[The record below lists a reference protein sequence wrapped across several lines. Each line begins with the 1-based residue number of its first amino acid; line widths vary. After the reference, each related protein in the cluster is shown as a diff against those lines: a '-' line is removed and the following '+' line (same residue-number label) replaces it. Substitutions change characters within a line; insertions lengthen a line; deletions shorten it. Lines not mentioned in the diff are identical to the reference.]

1 MTDYTDNMNHRVS
14 ESPPLSSKSEWTSVL
29 HLSHTW
35 NFPSMRSLAVRQ
47 LLSLTTPVDR
57 VVLGRKYDVEHWLR
71 PAYQAICEREEWLS
85 EQEGERLGLRD
96 VLKIGRARQLLRAPA
111 VLREEEERRS
121 LLDGVFG
128 DHPSSTTDD
137 IPPSPLALASE
148 DDPVQQS
155 FATSSSAYTE
165 HMDLSREIESLPAL
179 EVTAATTDTSVDTS
193 SRRPA
198 DDHYKAALGPVYA
211 PVTSSLRDL
220 LLRAVS
226 EINSA
231 EEAMPKDQQTAAEE
245 EANAEARYNV
255 YPSDNNSRALDKA
268 QDKLSRVQQ
277 VTTRLEGAYNSF
289 VVIVSPYCPSLAK
302 SYRITPEA
310 RKELALQ
317 PSRAQTLR
325 FRQHSTSNTARRMR
339 LSALVLTQRRARR
352 RTKAACVALEARCTL
367 RWLTHRSRNSRS
379 RMPKTCSLAPT
390 SLSPR
395 FYRSC
400 SPLLSRTRRLLQRRS
415 DELYG
420 PFMYTSFL
428 RI

>member
-96 VLKIGRARQLLRAPA
+96 VLKIGRARQLLRAPV

-193 SRRPA
+193 SHKPA
-198 DDHYKAALGPVYA
+198 DDLYKAALGPVYA
-211 PVTSSLRDL
+211 PVTSSLRDQ

-231 EEAMPKDQQTAAEE
+231 EEAMSKDQQTAAEE
-245 EANAEARYNV
+245 EANAKARYNV
-255 YPSDNNSRALDKA
+255 YRSDNNSRALDKA
-268 QDKLSRVQQ
+268 RDKLSRAQQ
-277 VTTRLEGAYNSF
+277 VTTSLEGAYNSF

-302 SYRITPEA
+302 SYHITPEA
-310 RKELALQ
+310 RKELASLI
-317 PSRAQTLR
+317 S
-325 FRQHSTSNTARRMR
+325 
-339 LSALVLTQRRARR
+339 VLTAAEQSANIALQATQHIEYCKAHEAFCARTYATSRTEEDEGSLRRARSEVH
-352 RTKAACVALEARCTL
+352 AAVAHAQKQEQQEQDAKDMLARAHLALAAFLSKLLVSAVADQETVTEAV
-367 RWLTHRSRNSRS
+367 
-379 RMPKTCSLAPT
+379 
-390 SLSPR
+390 
-395 FYRSC
+395 
-400 SPLLSRTRRLLQRRS
+400 
-415 DELYG
+415 
-420 PFMYTSFL
+420 
-428 RI
+428 